1 MPMGTDPIQPDTVD
15 PRDAEIANLRAQLAK
30 YQSSTPVASL
40 QAPEVAPEVAPMA
53 SAVQAVEAA
62 AKPEIS
68 KLETEVKDAAE
79 NAFTHYLHLADGR
92 VMKLVGTVTHWF
104 DSDAADATGV
114 PVIGVYPAK

>member
-1 MPMGTDPIQPDTVD
+1 MPMGTDPVQPDSVD
-15 PRDAEIANLRAQLAK
+15 PRDAEIANLRAQLA
-30 YQSSTPVASL
+30 QLQGSTPVASV
-40 QAPEVAPEVAPMA
+40 QAPETAPMA
-53 SAVQAVEAA
+53 SAVQAVEDA
-62 AKPEIS
+62 AKPEVA